1 LPINETVVR
10 SHRLGF
16 GVIIRSGV
24 GGGQG
29 GERGLIGGI
38 SANLFNRVTFLRNG
52 FAKTSKSFF
61 SFSWNATEPLP
72 LEGAN
77 RTKIGTPMAAGF

>member
-1 LPINETVVR
+1 MVGLSIAQIIPNFCNYCSVFPIISRLSEVFVR
-10 SHRLGF
+10 A
-16 GVIIRSGV
+16 
-24 GGGQG
+24 QD
-29 GERGLIGGI
+29 I
-38 SANLFNRVTFLRNG
+38 SQPFQQSLFLRNG